1 MRFART
7 ARTLGLASLL
17 VLSSLGHLL
26 RDDRSVPLHCSLP
39 RMPPALLRS
48 ARRKPP
54 PMEPDEPTDP
64 AQLPEHPPSA
74 APDQDLF
81 ASLYDQHA
89 DRLRAYLS
97 RLGVPPG
104 IRDDLVQEAFTRAWA
119 ARAQLRE
126 RAALAPWLT
135 RIVQRCWFDWL
146 RTQQLE
152 QRAFARVLREV
163 CPRTAEN
170 WSPDHLLVTQA
181 LATLRDQDREILYLR
196 WEAELGLDEIA
207 DLLGI
212 SPAAAQRRAHR
223 ALDRLR
229 RTLAQLERSG
239 SSDRDAAS
247 S

>member
-7 ARTLGLASLL
+7 ARTLGLAALL

-39 RMPPALLRS
+39 RMPPALLRG

-54 PMEPDEPTDP
+54 PLEPDDPTNP
-64 AQLPEHPPSA
+64 AQLPEHPPRA

-89 DRLRAYLS
+89 DRLRAHLS

-119 ARAQLRE
+119 ARAQLRD
-126 RAALAPWLT
+126 RAALTTWLN
-135 RIVQRCWFDWL
+135 RIAQRCWFDWL

-152 QRAFARVLREV
+152 QRAFARVLREA
-163 CPRTAEN
+163 CPRAAEN
-170 WSPDHLLVTQA
+170 WSADALLIEQA

-196 WEAELGLDEIA
+196 WEAELGFEEIA
-207 DLLGI
+207 DLLSI

-223 ALDRLR
+223 ALVRLR
-229 RTLAQLERSG
+229 HALAGLDRTGDPGGTPAPS
-239 SSDRDAAS
+239 
-247 S
+247 